1 MFAII
6 VEAIYGHFIEAS
18 HASRHDKSGR
28 KVMMG
33 RSALPSTDRSTV
45 WLADL
50 IEAAEAVAASAEPC
64 NPAAMQAFS
73 HRLAMGA
80 DVQTWFE
87 PVRVGQ
93 HQLARA

>member
-1 MFAII
+1 
-6 VEAIYGHFIEAS
+6 
-18 HASRHDKSGR
+18 
-28 KVMMG
+28 MMG

-64 NPAAMQAFS
+64 NPATMQAFS

-87 PVRVGQ
+87 PCAWANTNWRGHDDVMQIRLFRDAQ
-93 HQLARA
+93 HRALAHQQ